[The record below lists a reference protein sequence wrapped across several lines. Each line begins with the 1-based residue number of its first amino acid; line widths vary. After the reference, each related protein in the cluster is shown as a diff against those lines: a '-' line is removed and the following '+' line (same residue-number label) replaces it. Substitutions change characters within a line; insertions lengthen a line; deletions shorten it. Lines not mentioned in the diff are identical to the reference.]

1 MKDQKVLVLGATS
14 SLARAIAA
22 RMASEGA
29 DLYLAGRD
37 AFEVERIAADL
48 SIRYRA
54 NVKWGAFE
62 ATEYGAHQEFFDRVI
77 DSLGGLDTVVSS
89 LGELGDQSRAQAEP
103 DHARRIMESNYNGV
117 ASILMHVANYLEQ
130 KGSGL
135 IVGISSV
142 AGDRGRQSNYVYG
155 SAKGAFSLFLQG
167 LRSRLCKH
175 GVRVVTV
182 KPGFMDTK
190 MTFGKPGL
198 FLVASPEQAAAAI
211 VKGMNGKSDV
221 LYVPWFWRWI
231 MLIIKSI
238 PEPIFKRMKL

>member
-1 MKDQKVLVLGATS
+1 M
-14 SLARAIAA
+14 
-22 RMASEGA
+22 
-29 DLYLAGRD
+29 
-37 AFEVERIAADL
+37 
-48 SIRYRA
+48 
-54 NVKWGAFE
+54 
-62 ATEYGAHQEFFDRVI
+62 
-77 DSLGGLDTVVSS
+77 
-89 LGELGDQSRAQAEP
+89 
-103 DHARRIMESNYNGV
+103 
-117 ASILMHVANYLEQ
+117 
-130 KGSGL
+130 
-135 IVGISSV
+135 
-142 AGDRGRQSNYVYG
+142 
-155 SAKGAFSLFLQG
+155 FLQG

-198 FLVASPEQAAAAI
+198 FLVASPDKAAAAI